1 MRTIVAIFVMLI
13 AAPAVG
19 VAQPAGEAAPAAADP
34 AQPVPPAAQPAGE
47 AAPAPAPSA
56 KDLRKTCVDAM
67 NADATFAKDIVE
79 VADKRAA
86 ELRLEKDRAQHEV
99 AAAAIAKN
107 EKHVILAY
115 AAMWIIAAAFVLY
128 LWRRQQKLKV
138 EIVQLRGELDAAIKG
153 GK

>member
-1 MRTIVAIFVMLI
+1 MRTILAIFVMLV

-19 VAQPAGEAAPAAADP
+19 VAQPDGEAAPAAADP
-34 AQPVPPAAQPAGE
+34 AQPVPAAAPPAGE
-47 AAPAPAPSA
+47 AAPSA

-86 ELRLEKDRAQHEV
+86 EVRLEKDRAQHEV